1 MRRPGFAILDPNRV
15 VKRGRT
21 INWDVSRRTYLRF
34 REPLE
39 TLVDLE
45 LADLTDPQVQDQ
57 MATLR
62 DDIRHLPGF
71 PRGYDPEG
79 DLIVPTVTTAQGR

>member
-34 REPLE
+34 RELLE
-39 TLVDLE
+39 ALVDAELE
-45 LADLTDPQVQDQ
+45 AQDLPEVQQ
-57 MATLR
+57 RMATLR
-62 DDIRHLPGF
+62 DDIRHLPGY
-71 PRGYDPEG
+71 PRGYDPEH
-79 DLIVPTVTTAQGR
+79 DLIVPVVTTAQGR